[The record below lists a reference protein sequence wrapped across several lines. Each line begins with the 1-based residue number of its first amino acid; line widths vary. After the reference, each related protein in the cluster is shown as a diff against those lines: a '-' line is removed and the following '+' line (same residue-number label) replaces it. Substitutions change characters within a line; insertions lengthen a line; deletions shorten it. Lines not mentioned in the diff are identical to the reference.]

1 MNDEIDEHAVAYDFV
16 QLGEAL
22 ADTLTRAAEEQ
33 VQRAQAILDQTKS
46 MADIIRTQV
55 KAQAEQIEEMN
66 ERFKAFGEQMLDAH
80 RKLNGSDE
88 RPVTPH
94 RVVERVE
101 APADIA
107 RLRALDSTI
116 RGRRDADQSDTAK
129 LIRDHDRKQRQES
142 AARHRE
148 LPNAVATG
156 EPYAPWVGAGANNGE
171 NRGDR
176 PPGGTGS

>member
-66 ERFKAFGEQMLDAH
+66 GRFKAFGEQMLDAH

-88 RPVTPH
+88 RQAEVLN
-94 RVVERVE
+94 EE
-101 APADIA
+101 LCD
-107 RLRALDSTI
+107 
-116 RGRRDADQSDTAK
+116 
-129 LIRDHDRKQRQES
+129 LIFRKI
-142 AARHRE
+142 
-148 LPNAVATG
+148 
-156 EPYAPWVGAGANNGE
+156 GAGEIKAKPLGNQAAAVGE
-171 NRGDR
+171 RNLGVEM
-176 PPGGTGS
+176 GSVLGHD